1 MNNQNPIEP
10 YNTLASNLV
19 GAEWEYHLL
28 ERQLNKCAPNTDAY
42 KKTLDKCKAAA
53 NTFTSAC
60 VQVKDQYD
68 KEKPNLSQNI
78 ILLYHIMQ
86 DMFYRAFGT
95 YL

>member
-1 MNNQNPIEP
+1 MNRQNPIEP

-28 ERQLNKCAPNTDAY
+28 ERELNECTPNTDEY
-42 KKTLDKCKAAA
+42 KKAFDKCKVSA
-53 NTFTSAC
+53 NAFTSAC
-60 VQVKDQYD
+60 VQVKEQYD

-86 DMFYRAFGT
+86 DMYYRAFST